1 MVEILGAFIFG
12 KDKDVKVKCDI
23 CDVEFEID
31 NSKMKVKNVND
42 IEVNYFE
49 CHKCNHKYITS
60 CYDNYV
66 LREQNKLKKLN
77 EKISAT
83 TNGKEREKLMIKSQ
97 KLLKHLKTH
106 SDRLKMDI
114 EKQWIL

>member
-1 MVEILGAFIFG
+1 M
-12 KDKDVKVKCDI
+12 KVKCDI

-66 LREQNKLKKLN
+66 LREQNKLKKLD

-83 TNGKEREKLMIKSQ
+83 TNGKEIDPLVLEDKNYYINYIIRKNDLTLKYDYFKKIKQ
-97 KLLKHLKTH
+97 NKT
-106 SDRLKMDI
+106 DNGV
-114 EKQWIL
+114 

>member
-1 MVEILGAFIFG
+1 M
-12 KDKDVKVKCDI
+12 KVKCDI

-31 NSKMKVKNVND
+31 NSKMKVKNVNG

-49 CHKCNHKYITS
+49 CNKCNHKYITS

-66 LREQNKLKKLN
+66 LREQKKLKKLD
-77 EKISAT
+77 EKIAT
-83 TNGKEREKLMIKSQ
+83 TIDGKEREKLIIKSR

-106 SDRLKMDI
+106 SDRLKMEI

>member
-1 MVEILGAFIFG
+1 MVEILGAFILG
-12 KDKDVKVKCDI
+12 KEKDVKVKCDI

-60 CYDNYV
+60 CYDN
-66 LREQNKLKKLN
+66 
-77 EKISAT
+77 
-83 TNGKEREKLMIKSQ
+83 
-97 KLLKHLKTH
+97 
-106 SDRLKMDI
+106 
-114 EKQWIL
+114 